1 MPAVPLR
8 SCLLPVLL
16 CGTGSALADPSGTP
30 AAVEAP
36 AAARQADRLLEE
48 LAALNGV
55 PGMGAAVWQDGR
67 IVWRGSAGHRDL
79 AAGAPVDADTVF
91 RLASV
96 SKLITVAAAAQLA
109 DAGKLDLDAPV
120 ATQWSGVNP
129 DWAAFTLRQ
138 LAAHTSGLP
147 HYQAQDAGR
156 GRRHYADAREA
167 VAIFRDRELL
177 SAPGSRYSYS
187 SWGYTLISA
196 VVEAR
201 AGQPF
206 LDYVAQNVTPGL
218 RIVPDA
224 THGGD
229 PDASRAY
236 ERDDRGRA
244 VEAPPHDFSYTW
256 GGGGFGGTPS
266 AVAEFGGRMQRGEVV
281 PGAGFDAMLEPAR
294 LDDGRPVLGDDDEY
308 RVGFGW
314 RTLTDIDGRL
324 RAQHAGATL
333 GARSSLVIWPRLPRA
348 EQTAVALLSNMQWVS
363 SIDQSAAMLAAPFQ
377 AVPAALVPA
386 ACPVRAER
394 FTGTHRDVA
403 ATGEAVFHEEED
415 GTCIG
420 TLRPDG
426 ALKAYFAPFTSTGA
440 GTLRVIGLYPRHGL
454 ARAALVTPIGIY
466 DLRATADGRLVA
478 RMGGMAELRVSM
490 DESPGPER

>member
-1 MPAVPLR
+1 MPAAALR
-8 SCLLPVLL
+8 SSLLPFLL
-16 CGTGSALADPSGTP
+16 CGAGTALADPASAP
-30 AAVEAP
+30 AALDAP
-36 AAARQADRLLEE
+36 AAARQADRLLAE
-48 LAALNGV
+48 LVALNDV

-79 AAGAPVDADTVF
+79 STGTPVDADTVF

-96 SKLITVAAAAQLA
+96 SKLITVAAAAKLA
-109 DAGKLDLDAPV
+109 NAGRLDLDAPV
-120 ATQWSGVNP
+120 STQWSGTNP

-138 LAAHTSGLP
+138 LAAHISGLP
-147 HYQAQDAGR
+147 HYQTQDADR
-156 GRRHYADAREA
+156 GSRHYASARDA
-167 VAIFRDRELL
+167 VAIFRDRDLL

-201 AGQPF
+201 AGQSF
-206 LDYVAQNVTPGL
+206 LDYVAQNVTTGL

-224 THGGD
+224 THRDD

-236 ERDDRGRA
+236 EHDGHGRP
-244 VEAPPHDFSYTW
+244 VEAPFHDFSYTW

-266 AVAEFGGRMQRGEVV
+266 AVAEFGGRMQRGDVV
-281 PGAGFDAMLEPAR
+281 PMARFDAMLEPAR

-324 RAQHAGATL
+324 RAQHAGITL

-348 EQTAVALLSNMQWVS
+348 EQTAVALLSNMAWVS

-377 AVPAALVPA
+377 AVPAGLVPA
-386 ACPVRAER
+386 ACPTGARR
-394 FTGTHRDVA
+394 FTGTHRDAA

-426 ALKAYFAPFTSTGA
+426 ALKEYFNQFTQTDA
-440 GTLRVIGLYPRHGL
+440 LRVIGLHPGHGL
-454 ARAALVTPIGIY
+454 TRAALVTPIGIY
-466 DLRATADGRLVA
+466 DLRTTADGSLVA
-478 RMGGMAELRVSM
+478 RMGATVELRVRM
-490 DESPGPER
+490 DESPGPGR